1 MLVYSKNMRINYL
14 CKPLPFTYTKG
25 NYKVIL
31 LPYTWLPAIIW
42 LGKGY
47 LLMAGIKIGLDNFT
61 LHL

>member
-1 MLVYSKNMRINYL
+1 MRINYL

-47 LLMAGIKIGLDNFT
+47 LLMVGIKIGLDNFT